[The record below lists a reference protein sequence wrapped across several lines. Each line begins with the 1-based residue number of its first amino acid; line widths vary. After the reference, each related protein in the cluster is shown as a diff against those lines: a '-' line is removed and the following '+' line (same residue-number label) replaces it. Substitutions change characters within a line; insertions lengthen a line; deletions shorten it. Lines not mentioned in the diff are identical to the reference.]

1 MSERKEPNPSHGKG
15 GGDGKAKKKE
25 SILDLSKY
33 LDKEIRVKFQGGR
46 EAQGVLKGYC
56 NYQTQ
61 LYLIVLDCSYDQLLN
76 LVIDSTSEQLRDM
89 ESPFGPSTETRQL
102 GLVVCRGTSV
112 VLISPQD
119 GMEEIANPFIQQ

>member
-1 MSERKEPNPSHGKG
+1 MENKGTQKWYLNWNDNCEPNF
-15 GGDGKAKKKE
+15 
-25 SILDLSKY
+25 
-33 LDKEIRVKFQGGR
+33 R
-46 EAQGVLKGYC
+46 
-56 NYQTQ
+56 
-61 LYLIVLDCSYDQLLN
+61 YDQLLN

>member
-1 MSERKEPNPSHGKG
+1 MCRKVHVRPKRCHEWSRK
-15 GGDGKAKKKE
+15 
-25 SILDLSKY
+25 
-33 LDKEIRVKFQGGR
+33 
-46 EAQGVLKGYC
+46 
-56 NYQTQ
+56 
-61 LYLIVLDCSYDQLLN
+61 LIFRYDQLLN

>member
-1 MSERKEPNPSHGKG
+1 MKIKMSISLFEWS
-15 GGDGKAKKKE
+15 
-25 SILDLSKY
+25 
-33 LDKEIRVKFQGGR
+33 
-46 EAQGVLKGYC
+46 LK
-56 NYQTQ
+56 T
-61 LYLIVLDCSYDQLLN
+61 IVWKNLFRYDQLLN

>member
-1 MSERKEPNPSHGKG
+1 MYICTQVVIFVKVWPKS
-15 GGDGKAKKKE
+15 
-25 SILDLSKY
+25 DLK
-33 LDKEIRVKFQGGR
+33 IF
-46 EAQGVLKGYC
+46 
-56 NYQTQ
+56 
-61 LYLIVLDCSYDQLLN
+61 SYDQLLN